1 MQGVYIL
8 IQSVCLFF
16 DEIWS
21 GYKVQGKRW
30 KSESFIS
37 Y

>member
-21 GYKVQGKRW
+21 GYKVQQEMKKW
-30 KSESFIS
+30 KFH
-37 Y
+37 